1 MGSTAAV
8 LQQYISR
15 CAYTD
20 IITVCRYHQLQIT
33 LWQRLTR
40 CTSCSRKGQRQLSEW
55 KRPLRRGANK
65 NTTQGT
71 ERLRPLSAA
80 IYWYCYNPIYFNHF
94 ATTLALNR
102 PPPKAFLIFHRLVRR
117 LMYLPTTLSF
127 LLISLLSSLLLSS
140 SSLSSTALTLIWHTI
155 RGSVVKSSQGFCSWL
170 CPFWPLDLTR
180 ADILS
185 HYWYHCNGLEAK
197 SKFKTTNTKV
207 PAHQTNIRTA
217 PWNIANLI

>member
-1 MGSTAAV
+1 MTKVDS
-8 LQQYISR
+8 LYK
-15 CAYTD
+15 
-20 IITVCRYHQLQIT
+20 LF
-33 LWQRLTR
+33 
-40 CTSCSRKGQRQLSEW
+40 K
-55 KRPLRRGANK
+55 KRPKAA
-65 NTTQGT
+65 
-71 ERLRPLSAA
+71 ERVEKTAEAWGQQKHDSRYREIKALQCCNLLVS
-80 IYWYCYNPIYFNHF
+80 YNPIYFNHF

-185 HYWYHCNGLEAK
+185 YYWYHCNGLEAK

-217 PWNIANLI
+217 PWNIANLIQSLKYKSSTLSQLKSRAWL